1 MEELTPINEIKAIK
15 EQERTAELQVNEIR
29 NVTAS
34 TTFTEAIDRAKI
46 DTVEEASANDKT
58 FKKEF
63 TDKLKDATLKL
74 AELETEKAELEKQ
87 NIEYHQE
94 LLQTQQE
101 LNEQLQAE
109 NQWANKEKRREYHYN
124 GVKSIL
130 TFVGITE
137 PMNLV
142 VLYFLTAILVP
153 FYLLNKLIAGTFGT
167 LVAGASDA
175 NRPKAVKGFLFTLLA
190 VACAGLLAV
199 MVYLGLGW
207 LKII

>member
-1 MEELTPINEIKAIK
+1 MTDETKQLI

-34 TTFTEAIDRAKI
+34 TTFTEAIDVAKI
-46 DTVEEASANDKT
+46 KTVEEASVNDEK
-58 FKKEF
+58 FRKEF

-109 NQWANKEKRREYHYN
+109 NQWANKEKRRDYHYN
-124 GVKSIL
+124 GVKPIMA
-130 TFVGITE
+130 FVGIKE
-137 PMNLV
+137 PMNL
-142 VLYFLTAILVP
+142 AILYILTVILIP
-153 FYLLNKLIAGTFGT
+153 FYLVNKLVSGTIGV
-167 LVAGASDA
+167 LIAGASDS

-190 VACAGLLAV
+190 VVCTSVIALAV
-199 MVYLGLGW
+199 YLVLGW

>member
-1 MEELTPINEIKAIK
+1 MTDETKQLI
-15 EQERTAELQVNEIR
+15 EQERAVESRTGELQVNEIR

-167 LVAGASDA
+167 LVAGASDS

>member
-1 MEELTPINEIKAIK
+1 MTDETKQLI

-34 TTFTEAIDRAKI
+34 TTFTEAIDIAKI
-46 DTVEEASANDKT
+46 DTVKEASVNDEK

-101 LNEQLQAE
+101 LNEQLQDE
-109 NQWANKEKRREYHYN
+109 NAWINKEKRREYHYN

-153 FYLLNKLIAGTFGT
+153 FYLLNKLIAGTFGA

-190 VACAGLLAV
+190 VACTGLIAV
-199 MVYLGLGW
+199 MVFLVLKW

>member
-1 MEELTPINEIKAIK
+1 MTEETKQLIEA
-15 EQERTAELQVNEIR
+15 ERVSELQVSEIR
-29 NVTAS
+29 NVTAN
-34 TTFTEAIDRAKI
+34 TAFTEAIDSAKI
-46 DTVEEASANDKT
+46 KTVEEASANDEK
-58 FKKEF
+58 FKREF
-63 TDKLKDATLKL
+63 TDKLKDASLKL
-74 AELETEKAELEKQ
+74 AELETEKATLEKQ

-101 LNEQLQAE
+101 LNEQYQAE

-124 GVKSIL
+124 GVKAIL

-167 LVAGASDA
+167 LVAGASDS

-190 VACAGLLAV
+190 VACTCILAI

-207 LKII
+207 LNII

>member
-1 MEELTPINEIKAIK
+1 MTDETKQLI
-15 EQERTAELQVNEIR
+15 EQERTAEIT
-29 NVTAS
+29 NVTAKTS
-34 TTFTEAIDRAKI
+34 FTEAIDIAKI
-46 DTVEEASANDKT
+46 KTVEEASVNDEK
-58 FKKEF
+58 FRKEF
-63 TDKLKDATLKL
+63 TEKLKDATIKL
-74 AELETEKAELEKQ
+74 AEVEEEKAGLEKQ
-87 NIEYHQE
+87 NILYHQE
-94 LLQTQQE
+94 LLNTQQE

-124 GVKSIL
+124 GVKPIL

-153 FYLLNKLIAGTFGT
+153 FYLLNKLIAGTIGA
-167 LVAGASDA
+167 LISGASDA

-190 VACAGLLAV
+190 VTCAGLLAV

>member
-1 MEELTPINEIKAIK
+1 MTDETKQLI
-15 EQERTAELQVNEIR
+15 EQERAVESRTGELQVNEIR

-34 TTFTEAIDRAKI
+34 TTFTEAIDIAKI
-46 DTVEEASANDKT
+46 KTVEEASVNDEK
-58 FKKEF
+58 FRKEF
-63 TDKLKDATLKL
+63 TEKLKDATIKL
-74 AELETEKAELEKQ
+74 AEVEEEKAGLEKQ
-87 NIEYHQE
+87 NILYHQE
-94 LLQTQQE
+94 LLNTQQE

-109 NQWANKEKRREYHYN
+109 NQWANKEKCREYHYN
-124 GVKSIL
+124 GVKPIL

-153 FYLLNKLIAGTFGT
+153 FYLLNKLIAGTIGA
-167 LVAGASDA
+167 LISGASDA

-190 VACAGLLAV
+190 VTCAGLLAV
-199 MVYLGLGW
+199 IVYLGLGW